1 MPISPEAYHLNTFMQ
16 RIVDTAVEIFTEY
29 GVDLPSKRYWTAGT
43 AVIDCEQLVVS
54 LVQLYLGAPGD
65 QADAPQRLMVPRTA
79 VCTLTIARNVPTV
92 GQNGRSPDAA
102 KIQEYAGN
110 IAVDA
115 WILVDTVSRFD
126 QWEAG
131 QFGVGVIAT
140 VDIAEPEG
148 GLQAVNMQL
157 TMAVP

>member
-65 QADAPQRLMVPRTA
+65 QADAPQAARVRCTTRLSKKNSLLDATSSGPA
-79 VCTLTIARNVPTV
+79 VRRIAA
-92 GQNGRSPDAA
+92 Q
-102 KIQEYAGN
+102 
-110 IAVDA
+110 
-115 WILVDTVSRFD
+115 
-126 QWEAG
+126 
-131 QFGVGVIAT
+131 
-140 VDIAEPEG
+140 
-148 GLQAVNMQL
+148 
-157 TMAVP
+157 

>member
-79 VCTLTIARNVPTV
+79 VCTLTIAR
-92 GQNGRSPDAA
+92 
-102 KIQEYAGN
+102 
-110 IAVDA
+110 
-115 WILVDTVSRFD
+115 
-126 QWEAG
+126 WEAG